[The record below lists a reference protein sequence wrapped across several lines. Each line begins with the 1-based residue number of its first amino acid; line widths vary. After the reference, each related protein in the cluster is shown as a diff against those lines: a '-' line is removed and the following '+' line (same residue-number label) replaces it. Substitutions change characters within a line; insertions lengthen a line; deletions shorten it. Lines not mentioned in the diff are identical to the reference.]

1 MNQSELTIALSE
13 LKSKLSELINVETD
27 KINFFAAVGMT
38 KQEIKHSAFLAW
50 LLRSSEVH
58 NLRSAVAEKLL
69 SAIYSDRVKYG
80 SGSNPLPNADILM
93 NTAKVADKNDLI
105 GLVKGRECKVDTEV
119 ITEDDKRIDILI
131 DVPQTRTVV
140 VIENKTFTLSH
151 DDQLINYQKY
161 IENPINGF
169 SDYSHKIYVY
179 LSPFGEMPINY
190 GGDEKYNA
198 SWCISDYKIIA
209 KIIDDFVVELRGKDL
224 YPESKGRERT
234 KLISILEDYSEMIK
248 TDILAENPDLIEEC
262 KKIMDNKRL
271 REAFDLLTSYSQ
283 TATADKVIAY
293 ARKYIGA
300 VDDGSKGQRW
310 FYTQAMKEFFM
321 RQGEQITNRLCRC
334 VCQPIGASA
343 GVVGVDICIS
353 LEKTNGAWTNAQKKI
368 LNATQPNRE
377 WENKT
382 FSGPKNSRVV
392 LVTGNE
398 QGKLFEDIKS
408 DLGTRLDKFRS
419 VLNDF
424 EDILSKID

>member
-1 MNQSELTIALSE
+1 MKIALSG
-13 LKSKLSELINVETD
+13 LINVEAD

-58 NLRSAVAEKLL
+58 NLKSSVVEKLL
-69 SAIYSDRVKYG
+69 VAIYSYRVRCG
-80 SGSNPLPNADILM
+80 TACIPLPNADILTD
-93 NTAKVADKNDLI
+93 TAHVADKNVLI
-105 GLVKGRECKVDTEV
+105 GFVKGRECKVDTEV

-161 IENPINGF
+161 IDNPINGF
-169 SDYSHKIYVY
+169 SDYNHKIYVY
-179 LSPFGEMPINY
+179 LSPFGETPINY
-190 GGDEKYNA
+190 GGDGKYNDA
-198 SWCISDYKIIA
+198 WCISDYKIIT
-209 KIIDDFVVELRGKDL
+209 KIIDDLIAELRGKDL
-224 YPESKGRERT
+224 YPESKGKERT

-271 REAFDLLTSYSQ
+271 REAFDLLTAYSR

-310 FYTQAMKEFFM
+310 FYTQTMKEFFM

-353 LEKTNGAWTNAQKKI
+353 LEKSDGAWTNAQKKI
-368 LNATQPNRE
+368 LNAVQPNRE

-382 FSGPKNSRVV
+382 FSGPKNSRVI

-408 DLGTRLDKFRS
+408 DLEKRLEKFRY

-424 EDILSKID
+424 EDLLSKID